1 MDINELAEKLLK
13 VTLATVGRKKRINIH
28 VMSFQD
34 ELTLRVH
41 FIRQT
46 EGIKSIK
53 CVDNLMIYEG
63 ELFERKL
70 RELKKLIK
78 SHCDIDP
85 QTFGL

>member
-13 VTLATVGRKKRINIH
+13 VTLATVDKQKRINIH
-28 VMSFQD
+28 VMSSKE
-34 ELTLRVH
+34 ELTLLVYFMH
-41 FIRQT
+41 QI
-46 EGIKSIK
+46 GGVGSIK